1 MSEVLAGRVTH
12 CASHSGVAVLDIRL
26 PPRAREY
33 VHLSG
38 HTADFVQPVGTMQMN
53 HRSIES
59 AEPGDDLAMKV
70 TCPVRVG
77 DKVFLVLAEAMA
89 A

>member
-1 MSEVLAGRVTH
+1 MRSSQAEGPAYF
-12 CASHSGVAVLDIRL
+12 SHLGIAVLDIRPL
-26 PPRAREY
+26 LRAGEY

-38 HTADFVQPVGTMQMN
+38 HTTDFVQPVGTMQIN

-59 AEPGDDLAMKV
+59 AEPGDDSATKV
-70 TCPVRVG
+70 TGHMRVG
-77 DKVFLVLAEAMA
+77 DKVLVRAEAMA

>member
-1 MSEVLAGRVTH
+1 MRFCAGRVTH
-12 CASHSGVAVLDIRL
+12 YFSPLGVAVLDIRL
-26 PPRAREY
+26 PLRAGEY

-38 HTADFVQPVGTMQMN
+38 LTTDFVQPVGTMQIN

-70 TCPVRVG
+70 TGHVRVG
-77 DKVFLVLAEAMA
+77 DKVFLALAEAMA